1 MIVIALFLLVG
12 NGLFAQK
19 TPTEELRKQADEL
32 FEQERFGETLASYSQ
47 LLSLNPTN
55 PDLNYRFGACLVYGS
70 ADKDKAF
77 KHLRFAMDKEGIPPE
92 IHFFLGKAYHLT
104 YQFTEALE
112 QYRIYEQK
120 TDRRRKGK
128 IDVTLAIAQCQNGQ
142 NLLSNIKDITVL
154 NKVETSEK
162 DFFRNYD
169 LEAIGGRILVCPEE
183 LLTTYDL
190 KTGER
195 FLMYFPGNTSTVFFS
210 SYGKKG
216 DTGRD
221 IYRASRLP
229 NGNWSKPIPMTGI
242 NTPYNDDFPFLH
254 PDGETFY
261 FASEGHSSMG
271 GYDIFKC
278 TYNPAT
284 DKFTQPENLDFAV
297 NTPDDDMLYITDR
310 NHEMAWFSSSRSSDQ
325 GRMHVYKVMVAANPL
340 QLVFIKGTFKPDVP
354 GVTPS
359 ARITV
364 TDALTQRE
372 VGQFATDATTGQY
385 MIDLPRSGKYR
396 FTVDAQG
403 SELAHNGLVEVPAHP
418 TAVAF
423 GQELELL
430 LVNNNEQLV
439 IKNLFD
445 SPLQEDMFALARDV
459 LKYRAGLE
467 VNYDPTAVAEKP
479 VLKTPETGIENLY
492 QAAGFAEGLSNQA
505 VVEISRDAQRQLEA
519 KTENIRNQRDVAYTL
534 AEAKREAAA
543 KAARDAGDLLR
554 LADAVGDQEVSSRY
568 YMQAAAARHAA
579 NKLAN
584 ESEVAL
590 ALAGQLNERMV
601 EVEQEEQ
608 RAMLRAEALENALQS
623 GEREAVIAAMKEV
636 KTARDEEQKQG
647 TDEYLALRE
656 RAQKERK
663 SADISGRMAQELRD
677 DEASLMMR
685 IKNRRL
691 QMESAKVKDRPAIQ
705 REIDI
710 LEQDLNDVQGQI
722 ENLFGSLKDGQQGA
736 ESLAQQAE
744 LYRKIEQKATDLY
757 IPADKVRSFEPG
769 QVAEVTRR
777 IQSVRQQ
784 TSDMDLSMEVVRTIL
799 EDDANIAL
807 KAFESTKEFEDF
819 VSSYDLGA
827 QVRAEPVR
835 AMKEEEAREQIAA
848 AEDWIEVIGQNIAEL
863 EQERATLEAGVQRDE
878 IDRQIEEFQQ
888 LKGKQLQEID
898 DARKSLAE
906 IGREEA
912 VPFSI
917 TAAEP
922 AASSQSADPRDRP
935 SLTVAQ
941 AHPVYAELDPDF
953 HQKRENIAATSS
965 DVSEEMARMADVN
978 RGFLVKVEREINSMR
993 AIPEEEMSP
1002 QQAQRLDALKE
1013 IRSELTDEMVA
1024 YERERASAIGQPA
1037 PTSAQIMME
1046 IAGLAERTETEASET
1061 RPSETSGIAASE
1073 PAALSNETTEESP
1086 AAEPV
1091 SVPEDPIAAIPESIG
1106 YEDIDPA
1113 YETAVQRIQ
1122 TTSLAESERTE
1133 AVIELGEQFISKIDE
1148 KVAEMEA
1155 LRSTTDESGRRKID
1169 RAISQMEQVRA
1180 IKANELEAER
1190 ENLQTLRHE
1199 EFVAEHQIIIN
1210 EADADYANEYQAI
1223 TTSTDSEYIKTVR
1236 KAQLE
1241 QRVANRIEARIE
1253 ELVGE
1258 MDAAND
1264 GAERQQKQELIQ
1276 ELQLQKQER
1285 TIAYESLF
1293 ASAEQLRQSDEEWAS
1308 TPSAMV
1314 KEESPADV
1322 AVVNPEQAD
1331 AALPEERTTETEMP
1345 ITEEAIRRESTDQ
1358 LPGEEFVA
1366 DESETVEEVSD
1377 ASEINAGNVQQWL
1390 GSSETYLASLQE
1402 LIVFGDVEDLS
1413 YKSLGA
1419 SLALESMSGDLQRHH
1434 NRVIQLVESRGTQI
1448 ENEESLKALTNLLR
1462 DEEAMQLRAASV
1474 NQQEWSYFSESNS
1487 NLMEQLEAR
1496 NWSGI
1501 TQDDVSR
1508 LQQEQNDAATLL
1520 ARAAELRNEARS
1532 ESNFSA
1538 RMQRMK
1544 EAFYIEAQAIEKLAR
1559 VNAVLDELDSGS
1571 QMAWE
1576 ESASRVVP
1584 IAVTGETMRQS
1595 IQSVTLAELA
1605 ITAEADESEVSEET
1619 GSVQIAAQ
1627 EPILA
1632 FEPEVRSVVQQDFG
1646 LTPEQIERVEASPV
1660 AMEWFSLQAQ
1670 ARQAEQN
1677 KKRIAVEASSALDDA
1692 ERKLVES
1699 EEWAARADE
1708 ADNESEREE
1717 ASRKATGLQD
1727 EARALFL
1734 QAQQLRDELARL
1746 NKEVE
1751 DSRSKADEVLA
1762 KMEPSQ
1768 SRELVSLV
1776 QEEADMIAAAQEPRV
1791 DQTDVQEPSAQ
1802 VIQDAE
1808 PESRAEEVPQPRATQ
1823 TSVEADEEPSETI
1836 ADTSPATTTSAPE
1849 TPQQVRPMEI
1859 PEPRLESPVTRTAY
1873 APIPELQMGVS
1884 TQRFETTAQ
1893 PQYSTANP
1901 IPVDNPWPE
1910 GLVFAVQVGAFRNPI
1925 PQDHFSGFSPIR
1937 ADRVAEGITRY
1948 TAGLFPDFNRAMS
1961 ARDYIRNRGYND
1973 AFVVA
1978 YLNGERIA
1986 LNRIPDESQAADA
1999 IAQATG
2005 KQRVA
2010 GTTSPAPAVSSSAPA
2025 ETTQA
2030 SEAPGTISTTTP
2042 ESGRTAQPVEAPR
2055 TAPATDL
2062 RTDYYSDPDAA
2073 TATQVERI
2081 RGLFF
2086 TVQVGVY
2093 SKPVSSDALNNI
2105 MPLNSELTNNGYIR
2119 YTSGMFPSVE
2129 LAQSQRQVVMNAGVS
2144 DAFITAYYD
2153 GRRITMA
2160 EARALLAAE
2169 GEDVLAGTPRA
2180 AETPQT
2186 EPVEPTSVEPE
2197 PAPGESATPP
2207 AQVDGFQLESAYDF
2221 QPRDIR
2227 FLLDLGSY
2235 GNEMPQEVA
2244 DAILALP
2251 DAGVSRLQLPNGKLH
2266 YLSRPTKSYA
2276 EVEALKD
2283 TFMERGVTESTIR
2296 AMALGFLLKVD
2307 EAREVTGQ

>member
-1 MIVIALFLLVG
+1 MIAIALLL
-12 NGLFAQK
+12 LLAHEAFAQK

-32 FEQERFGETLASYSQ
+32 FEQERFGEAVASYSQ
-47 LLSLNPTN
+47 LLSLNPTS
-55 PDLNYRFGACLVYGS
+55 PDLNYRYGACLVYGS

-128 IDVTLAIAQCQNGQ
+128 IDVTLAIEQCQNGQ

-183 LLTTYDL
+183 LLTPYDL

-210 SYGKKG
+210 SYGRKG
-216 DTGRD
+216 DNGRD

-229 NGNWSKPIPMTGI
+229 NGNWSKPIAMTGI

-271 GYDIFKC
+271 GYDIFKS

-284 DKFTQPENLDFAV
+284 DAFTRPENLDFAV

-340 QLVFIKGTFKPDVP
+340 QLVFIKGTFRSDVP

-364 TDALTQRE
+364 TDAVTQRE
-372 VGQFATDATTGQY
+372 VGQFTTDATTGQY

-403 SELAHNGLVEVPAHP
+403 SELAHNGMVEIPAHP

-467 VNYDPTAVAEKP
+467 VNYDPTVVAEKP
-479 VLKTPETGIENLY
+479 VLKTPDTGIENLY
-492 QAAGFAEGLSNQA
+492 QAAGFAESLSNEA
-505 VVEISRDAQRQLEA
+505 VVEISRDAQRQLEER
-519 KTENIRNQRDVAYTL
+519 TENIRNQRDMAYTL
-534 AEAKREAAA
+534 SEAKREAAA
-543 KAARDAGDLLR
+543 KAAKDAGDFLR
-554 LADAVGDQEVSSRY
+554 LADAVGDEEVSSQY

-584 ESEVAL
+584 EAEVAL
-590 ALAGQLNERMV
+590 ALAEKLNERMG

-608 RAMLRAEALENALQS
+608 RAMLRAEALEEAMQS
-623 GEREAVIAAMKEV
+623 GERDAVIAAMKEV
-636 KTARDEEQKQG
+636 KTARDEQQKQG

-677 DEASLMMR
+677 DEESLMMR

-691 QMESAKVKDRPAIQ
+691 QMESAKVKDRPSIQ

-710 LEQDLNDVQGQI
+710 LEEDLADVQSQI
-722 ENLFGSLKDGQQGA
+722 EKLFGGLKEGQQGA

-744 LYRKIEQKATDLY
+744 LYRKIEQKATDIY
-757 IPADKVRSFEPG
+757 IPPDKVRSFEPG
-769 QVAEVTRR
+769 EVAEATRR
-777 IQSVRQQ
+777 IQSVRQEAD
-784 TSDMDLSMEVVRTIL
+784 DMELNMQVVRTIL

-807 KAFESTKEFEDF
+807 KAFENTREFEDF
-819 VSSYDLGA
+819 VASYNLEG
-827 QVRAEPVR
+827 QVRAEPV
-835 AMKEEEAREQIAA
+835 AIMKEEEAREQIAEA
-848 AEDWIEVIGQNIAEL
+848 QNWIDVIDQSIAEL
-863 EQERATLEAGVQRDE
+863 EQERATVEAGERRNE
-878 IDRQIEEFQQ
+878 IEKQIEEFQQ

-898 DARKSLAE
+898 NARASLAE
-906 IGREEA
+906 IGKEEA
-912 VPFSI
+912 VPYSI
-917 TAAEP
+917 VADEP
-922 AASSQSADPRDRP
+922 KAASQTPDPRDRP

-941 AHPVYAELDPDF
+941 PHPVYAELDPDF

-965 DVSEEMARMADVN
+965 YISEEISRMADVN
-978 RGFLVKVEREINSMR
+978 REFLVKVEREINSMR
-993 AIPEEEMSP
+993 NIPDVEMTS
-1002 QQAQRLDALKE
+1002 QQEQRLDVLKE
-1013 IRSELTDEMVA
+1013 IRSELTDEIVL
-1024 YERERASAIGQPA
+1024 YERERASATGQPA

-1046 IAGLAERTETEASET
+1046 IAGLAERPETETPVT
-1061 RPSETSGIAASE
+1061 RKTPTEELAASE
-1073 PAALSNETTEESP
+1073 PAAQVTERTETATAE
-1086 AAEPV
+1086 EPV
-1091 SVPEDPIAAIPESIG
+1091 PVEADPIAAIPESIG
-1106 YEDIDPA
+1106 YEDIDPG
-1113 YETAVQRIQ
+1113 YESAVQRLQ
-1122 TTSLAESERTE
+1122 ATNLSESERTE
-1133 AVIELGEQFISKIDE
+1133 SVIELGEQFVTKIDD
-1148 KVAEMEA
+1148 KVTELEA
-1155 LRSTTDESGRRKID
+1155 LRSTADETGRRKID

-1190 ENLQTLRHE
+1190 ETLQNLRQE

-1210 EADADYANEYQAI
+1210 EVDADYADDYQAI
-1223 TTSTDSEYIKTVR
+1223 TSSPDSEYIKTVR

-1241 QRVANRIEARIE
+1241 QRVANRIESRIE
-1253 ELVGE
+1253 ELVSE
-1258 MDAAND
+1258 LDAAGD
-1264 GAERQQKQELIQ
+1264 GVERQQKQELIQ

-1293 ASAEQLRQSDEEWAS
+1293 ASAEQLRRSDEELAS
-1308 TPSAMV
+1308 APPARV
-1314 KEESPADV
+1314 EEENAADV
-1322 AVVNPEQAD
+1322 AEAAPEQVDITLREEQATEVETPIAD
-1331 AALPEERTTETEMP
+1331 ETIGEETASDVPEEELTLVEAEM
-1345 ITEEAIRRESTDQ
+1345 A
-1358 LPGEEFVA
+1358 
-1366 DESETVEEVSD
+1366 EEVTD
-1377 ASEINAGNVQQWL
+1377 ASEINADNVEQWL
-1390 GSSETYLASLQE
+1390 GTSETYLASLQE
-1402 LIVFGDVEDLS
+1402 LLVFGDVEDLS

-1434 NRVIQLVESRGTQI
+1434 SRVIQLVETRGAQI
-1448 ENEESLKALTNLLR
+1448 EDEESLKALTSLLR
-1462 DEEAMQLRAASV
+1462 DEEAMQLRAAAV
-1474 NQQEWSYFSESNS
+1474 NQQEWSYFSESNTT
-1487 NLMEQLEAR
+1487 LMEELEAR
-1496 NWSGI
+1496 GWAGATENE
-1501 TQDDVSR
+1501 VSR
-1508 LQQEQNDAATLL
+1508 LQQEQNDAASLL
-1520 ARAAELRNEARS
+1520 TRAEDLRNEALRQS
-1532 ESNFSA
+1532 SFEG
-1538 RMQRMK
+1538 RMQKMK
-1544 EAFYIEAQAIEKLAR
+1544 EAFYAEAQAIEKLAR
-1559 VNAVLDELDSGS
+1559 VNAVLEELDSGG
-1571 QMAWE
+1571 QLAWE
-1576 ESASRVVP
+1576 ESANRVVP
-1584 IAVTGETMRQS
+1584 IAVTGETMSQS
-1595 IQSVTLAELA
+1595 IQTVTLGELA
-1605 ITAEADESEVSEET
+1605 ITAEAEVSDVPVVIET
-1619 GSVQIAAQ
+1619 VQVSEQ
-1627 EPILA
+1627 TPVSS
-1632 FEPEVRSVVQQDFG
+1632 FEPEIRSVVQQEFG
-1646 LTPEQIERVEASPV
+1646 LSPEQMARVEASPV
-1660 AMEWFSLQAQ
+1660 ATEWFSLQLQ
-1670 ARQAEQN
+1670 ARQAEES
-1677 KKRIAVEASSALDDA
+1677 KKRVAAEASTALDEA
-1692 ERKLVES
+1692 EQKLLES

-1708 ADNESEREE
+1708 AESESEREE
-1717 ASRKATGLQD
+1717 ASSKATGLQD

-1746 NKEVE
+1746 NKEAE
-1751 DSRSKADEVLA
+1751 DSRSRAVEVLA
-1762 KMEPSQ
+1762 RIEPAQ
-1768 SRELVSLV
+1768 AQELVSWV
-1776 QEEADMIAAAQEPRV
+1776 KEDDEMVAAMEEPRAS
-1791 DQTDVQEPSAQ
+1791 QPELEEPSAQ
-1802 VIQDAE
+1802 VVQSAE
-1808 PESRAEEVPQPRATQ
+1808 PESR
-1823 TSVEADEEPSETI
+1823 VEA
-1836 ADTSPATTTSAPE
+1836 
-1849 TPQQVRPMEI
+1849 V
-1859 PEPRLESPVTRTAY
+1859 PEPRTTPAAPEEHAETLADTPPAVTTPAREPSPEVAPVETPKPRTEAPTARATY
-1873 APIPELQMGVS
+1873 APIPDLQMGVS
-1884 TQRFETTAQ
+1884 AQRFETAAQ
-1893 PQYSTANP
+1893 PQYSAANP
-1901 IPVDNPWPE
+1901 IPVDNPWPD

-1925 PQDHFSGFSPIR
+1925 PQDHFTGFSPIR

-1948 TAGLFPDFNRAMS
+1948 TAGLFPEFNGAIT

-1986 LNRIPDESQAADA
+1986 LHLVPDEAQAADA

-2005 KQRVA
+2005 RQRA
-2010 GTTSPAPAVSSSAPA
+2010 ATTTIPAQAAATPERAETAQATEAPA
-2025 ETTQA
+2025 
-2030 SEAPGTISTTTP
+2030 
-2042 ESGRTAQPVEAPR
+2042 AQPV
-2055 TAPATDL
+2055 TAPAQPSPTAAL
-2062 RTDYYSDPDAA
+2062 RTDYYSDPEAA

-2093 SKPVSSDALNNI
+2093 SNPVSSDALNNI
-2105 MPLNSELTNNGYIR
+2105 MPLNSELTDNGYIR

-2153 GRRITMA
+2153 GRRISVS
-2160 EARALLAAE
+2160 EARALLADE
-2169 GEDVLAGTPRA
+2169 GEAVLAGAPRA
-2180 AETPQT
+2180 AETPQPEPET
-2186 EPVEPTSVEPE
+2186 PSPVEPGPVQSEPV
-2197 PAPGESATPP
+2197 APP
-2207 AQVDGFQLESAYDF
+2207 AQTDGIQLESAYDF
-2221 QPRDIR
+2221 EARDIR
-2227 FLLDLGSY
+2227 FLLDLGSF
-2235 GNEMPQEVA
+2235 GNDMPQEIA

-2251 DAGVSRLQLPNGKLH
+2251 DAGVSRLQLPNGKMH
-2266 YLSRPTKSYA
+2266 YLSKPSVSYA
-2276 EVEALKD
+2276 EVEALQIE
-2283 TFMERGVTESTIR
+2283 FAERGVAESTIR
-2296 AMALGFLLKVD
+2296 AVALGFILKVD